1 MKLGDIKIAKITRVS
16 TSFKRVLNGV
26 FLFRALLL
34 AKEIKKYAL
43 DKIFLEKGAFYI

>member
-1 MKLGDIKIAKITRVS
+1 MKLGDIKIAKIT
-16 TSFKRVLNGV
+16 RVLNGV

>member
-1 MKLGDIKIAKITRVS
+1 MKLGDIKITRVS